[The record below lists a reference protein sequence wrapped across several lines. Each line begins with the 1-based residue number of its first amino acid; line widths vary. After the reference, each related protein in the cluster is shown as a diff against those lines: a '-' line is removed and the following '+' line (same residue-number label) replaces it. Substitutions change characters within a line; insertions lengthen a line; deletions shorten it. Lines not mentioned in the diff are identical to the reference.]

1 MRPNQVKVGDYT
13 LTVSMATLYGADR
26 ALEKA
31 DRPGVLSIFADV
43 IEALQDQDGGL
54 TMAGVASALRVVS
67 VPVMVTVLTEFLRPV
82 HNMTEKKA
90 LDGPLSEG
98 LPTEWIVGLFNALMS
113 NAPQSGDVERGEA
126 DKETEGNAQ
135 AD

>member
-1 MRPNQVKVGDYT
+1 MRPNQVRVGDYT
-13 LTVSMATLYGADR
+13 LTVSMATLYGADT

-31 DRPGVLSIFADV
+31 GRPGVLSTFADV
-43 IEALQDQDGGL
+43 MEALQGEGEATL
-54 TMAGVASALRVVS
+54 SNVPAALRVVS
-67 VPVMVTVLTEFLRPV
+67 LPVIVTVLTEFLRPV

-98 LPTEWIVGLFNALMS
+98 LATEWIIGLFNALMVNS
-113 NAPQSGDVERGEA
+113 PQADDVERA
-126 DKETEGNAQ
+126 DAEDEPEGNAR